1 MTFPEMGFCFHGILL
16 LSNLRV
22 LYPSHISL
30 HDEISSAYKR
40 SFVWRGE
47 LGRIIVMKHLTESG
61 IIYLIEDF
69 FLVEM
74 KVYENSFYVVM
85 S

>member
-1 MTFPEMGFCFHGILL
+1 MTFPEMGFCFHEILL

-22 LYPSHISL
+22 LYPSHISF

-40 SFVWRGE
+40 SFVLRGE
-47 LGRIIVMKHLTESG
+47 FGRIIVIEHLTETD
-61 IIYLIEDF
+61 IIYLMEDF